1 MNKITQ
7 ISACLR
13 ELFGP
18 QAEALGRETGF
29 IKRERNL
36 SAPAFAQTT
45 VFGWLQEPTM
55 TLGGLT
61 QVLGRLGVHMSEPAL
76 WKRFTPEAATFL
88 QRLLEQASACL
99 IQEAVG
105 ESTWLHRFSAVVV
118 EDSSTITLPP
128 DLAGIWQGCGGSAGT
143 SPAAVKLFVRWDVL
157 SGRLE
162 GPSLTAGR
170 HSDKRSP
177 FAIEPLPAGCVYV
190 ADLGLYSG
198 RRLARLGG
206 RGRAKRY
213 FVSRYQPYT
222 ALYDRHGQRL
232 DLEELVPPE
241 VGQRV
246 ERLVLLG
253 QERLVV
259 RLIVERVPAEVA
271 EQRRQRLR
279 EAAQD
284 EGRELQAQTLWL
296 ADWTLVLTNAPT
308 RLLSAEEVLVLLR
321 LRWQIEWLF
330 RLWKEHGHLD
340 EWRSLD
346 PWHILCEVYAKLTAL
361 VIQQWLITL
370 GCWQDPHRSL
380 VKAAQVVRREAGR
393 LMVALAEETL
403 ERVIGS
409 IVACMQTGCRL
420 NTRRQA
426 PNTSQFVTGTPLV
439 WPKARATKRKKYR
452 LAPHRWPAGK
462 GWQSAK
468 IRVRVLS

>member
-7 ISACLR
+7 ISECLR
-13 ELFGP
+13 DLFGP
-18 QAEALGRETGF
+18 QAQALGRETGF
-29 IKRERNL
+29 IKRERSV
-36 SAPAFAQTT
+36 SAQAFAQAT
-45 VFGWLQEPTM
+45 VFGWLQEPTITM
-55 TLGGLT
+55 GGLT
-61 QVLGRLGVHMSEPAL
+61 QVLGRLGVHLSEPGL
-76 WKRFTPEAATFL
+76 WKRFTPEAAAFL
-88 QRLLEQASACL
+88 QRLLEQASAYL
-99 IQEAVG
+99 IQESAC
-105 ESTWLHRFSAVVV
+105 ESSLLRRFSAVVV
-118 EDSSTITLPP
+118 EDSSTVTLPAA
-128 DLAGIWQGCGGSAGT
+128 LAGIWQGCGGSAGT

-157 SGRLE
+157 GGQLE

-170 HSDKRSP
+170 HSDKGSP
-177 FAIEPLPAGCVYV
+177 FAIERLPAGCVYV
-190 ADLGLYSG
+190 ADLGFYSG
-198 RRLARLGG
+198 RRLARLQG

-232 DLEELVPPE
+232 NLEELVPPE

-246 ERLVLLG
+246 ERLVVLG

-259 RLIVERVPAEVA
+259 RLLIERVPAEVA
-271 EQRRQRLR
+271 QQRRQRLR

-284 EGRELQAQTLWL
+284 QGREPEAQTLWL
-296 ADWTLVLTNAPT
+296 AEWTIVLTNAPA

-330 RLWKEHGHLD
+330 RLWKEYGHLD

-346 PWHILCEVYAKLTAL
+346 PWHILCELYAKLTAM

-393 LMVALAEETL
+393 LMMALSEGTL

-409 IVACMQTGCRL
+409 MVACMQAGCRL
-420 NTRRQA
+420 NTRRGA

-439 WPKARATKRKKYR
+439 WPKARTTPRKKR
-452 LAPHRWPAGK
+452 RGTQHRWAAGK